1 MASVN
6 LVLKK
11 GTKNANFPYQ
21 VKIFTVWDT
30 VDLKFVKKSI
40 EIDDINQTVILKYYF
55 DTGTSFTDGY
65 VDNVHLSFNVM
76 DISKIPTAPSDH
88 STIIYSCQKDAQVW
102 VETQEGTIK
111 TKDIPEGA

>member
-1 MASVN
+1 MANVN

-11 GTKNANFPYQ
+11 GTKNVSFPYQ
-21 VKIFTVWDT
+21 VKIYTVWET

-40 EIDDINQTVILKYYF
+40 EIDDINQIVNLKYYF

-65 VDNVHLSFNVM
+65 VDVVHLAFNVM
-76 DISKIPTAPSDH
+76 DISKIPTDPSDH
-88 STIIYSCQKDAQVW
+88 STSIYSCQKDGPDW
-102 VETQEGTIK
+102 VETHEGTIK